1 MPSNRKTGSET
12 TITDLHA
19 RNLLAT
25 DSTDP
30 PGLKAF
36 VGSKPLWALPLLL
49 ERVNRIH
56 ADYNTDYNADYNAD
70 DRAANHG
77 TNHGRRL
84 CR

>member
-12 TITDLHA
+12 VIVDLPA

-25 DSTDP
+25 DSTDRT
-30 PGLKAF
+30 GLK
-36 VGSKPLWALPLLL
+36 VL

-56 ADYNTDYNADYNAD
+56 ADNNAD

-84 CR
+84 CG